1 MAFENNQDI
10 YTLGISL
17 LLNVIFG
24 VFILHAHRERKRIY
38 KMLKEVNYSIK
49 EKNEAII
56 SQSAKLA
63 EAYEKLWKINQRLED
78 DVRFNTDK
86 VMNQRGRL
94 RDHIHF
100 NTHKLRGIMASIQ
113 GLLLLAQREEMNKNV
128 IELFDMLKVCVR
140 QLDDIV
146 SDFVR
151 QLDEE
156 S

>member
-1 MAFENNQDI
+1 
-10 YTLGISL
+10 
-17 LLNVIFG
+17 
-24 VFILHAHRERKRIY
+24 
-38 KMLKEVNYSIK
+38 MLKEVNYSIK